1 MRLPVGSVVGAAGHH
16 DLHDRGLLLLGFDVV
31 VWGTGPVGAEL
42 DEFVVEVHANPA
54 AHADVHRLAVHRFR
68 PPLEVL
74 DQVFRDQANPLLAA
88 DECFQ
93 LGPLGLELLLAT
105 LFFPFGDFLKLGID
119 LGQLGFVQAQ
129 LGDAAFVV
137 DRDRGLVAANTKL
150 RGQFEKCLKILA
162 QQFGALLGLLERNVF
177 RAPKIEADEAV
188 LRLPAGIA
196 VVNVDLTIQL
206 EQLAFQ
212 VQAGWE

>member
-16 DLHDRGLLLLGFDVV
+16 DLHDGGLLLLGFDVV
-31 VWGTGPVGAEL
+31 IGGTGPIGAEL

-54 AHADVHRLAVHRFR
+54 AHADDHRLAVHRFQS
-68 PPLEVL
+68 PLEVL